1 MKINKKITTSVAG
14 ASLVLTLLGFLS
26 KGIGFIREI
35 IYANNFGLSSE
46 FDLFLSSIALPNLI
60 NTAIIFL
67 AQHYFVPSYN
77 RIKKVSESDGIDFFN
92 YTFWWFI
99 IGGLVLALLLYL
111 FSGLIFQFLLRRYL
125 FREAAIRYKDF

>member
-1 MKINKKITTSVAG
+1 MKINKKITSSVAG

-26 KGIGFIREI
+26 KGIGFISEI
-35 IYANNFGLSSE
+35 IYANNFGLSPE
-46 FDLFLSSIALPNLI
+46 FDPFLSSIALPNLSI
-60 NTAIIFL
+60 QRSYYL

-77 RIKKVSESDGIDFFN
+77 RIKKVSESDRIDFFN

-111 FSGLIFQFLLRRYL
+111 FSGLIF
-125 FREAAIRYKDF
+125 IPT